1 MKMPPAGGLVRF
13 FRHAEERSSFP
24 TGYSLHH
31 PRLRAAAEDPRT
43 SSGRHLN
50 FAFRNQ
56 FGRAAQTA
64 AVSHQYVSLALA
76 VTTAILNM
84 ASNEPEP
91 LGQGF
96 FESWDSGFTGGR
108 RSFQIRIPHRNY
120 SLLDYCNIAR
130 NNKETKWMRQLPGVC
145 YQNGFLGLK
154 RTTS

>member
-1 MKMPPAGGLVRF
+1 MPPAGGLVCF
-13 FRHAEERSSFP
+13 FHHAEERSSLP
-24 TGYSLHH
+24 TGYSFHH
-31 PRLRAAAEDPRT
+31 PQLRAAAEDPHT
-43 SSGRHLN
+43 SSGHHLN
-50 FAFRNQ
+50 FSCRNQ
-56 FGRAAQTA
+56 VGRAAQTA

-108 RSFQIRIPHRNY
+108 RSFQICIPHPNY
-120 SLLDYCNIAR
+120 SLFDYCNIAR
-130 NNKETKWMRQLPGVC
+130 KNKETKWIRQLQGVC